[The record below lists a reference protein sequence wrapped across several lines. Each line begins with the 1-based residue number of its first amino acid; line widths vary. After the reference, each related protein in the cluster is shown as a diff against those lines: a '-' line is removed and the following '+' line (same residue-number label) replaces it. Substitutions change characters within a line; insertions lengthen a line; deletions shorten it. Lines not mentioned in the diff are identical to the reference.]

1 MDCQG
6 LSLWERWHGVS
17 RDGEGSSPA
26 PLDNLRRLH
35 YNTSKMND
43 SKMKGELGV
52 NPNMEFAIK
61 TAQAYNAVCKP
72 LCQELKLPQTAFDIL
87 MFLANN
93 PDRRTASD
101 IVEFRHIKANLVS
114 MNVDRLVKEG
124 YLERRAVA
132 GDRRKTELLCT
143 EKARPVIERGR
154 AVQSAFF
161 EQLFAHTD
169 EEMRASFFRTLA
181 VMDADLDAM
190 LEKEP

>member
-1 MDCQG
+1 M
-6 LSLWERWHGVS
+6 
-17 RDGEGSSPA
+17 RDGGSFSVPEK
-26 PLDNLRRLH
+26 LDNCAVLH

-43 SKMKGELGV
+43 SKMKGKLGV

-154 AVQSAFF
+154 AVQNAFF
-161 EQLFAHTD
+161 ARLLTNTD
-169 EEMRASFFRTLA
+169 EPTREAFFRT
-181 VMDADLDAM
+181 MEIIGKNLDDI
-190 LEKEP
+190 LKENA